1 MFSTQIAMTAMTAAT
16 TARPYGT
23 LLPTSGHV
31 VDRDRRGVIGAVKEV
46 SLQIPLVVRL
56 EGTNVEEGRR
66 LMQESGLPIISASD
80 LDEAAEKIVAAT
92 K

>member
-31 VDRDRRGVIGAVKEV
+31 VDRDRRVIGAVKG
-46 SLQIPLVVRL
+46 QAGFAAAR
-56 EGTNVEEGRR
+56 GT
-66 LMQESGLPIISASD
+66 SAWRPP
-80 LDEAAEKIVAAT
+80 T
-92 K
+92 C